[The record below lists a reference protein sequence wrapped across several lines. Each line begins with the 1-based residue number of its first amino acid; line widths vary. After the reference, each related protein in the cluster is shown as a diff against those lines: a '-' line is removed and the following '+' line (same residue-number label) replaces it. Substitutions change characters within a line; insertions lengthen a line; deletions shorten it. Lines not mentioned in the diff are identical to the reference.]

1 MLKLK
6 EQIEKIYKNC
16 NRGSVST
23 RKRYRIS
30 TLKFCEFIEKRFGLE
45 RFKNVNGKHI
55 RAFVDHERANNVP
68 DTTILTDLN
77 GIYFFYEF
85 SGGENVLPDKKEF
98 GFEKTLNPIENIIWT
113 SEEVENAIRLSE
125 IQGNSFIEKALKMSS
140 YNNKGIEDIAVA
152 LTDSMRCDTDKVKER
167 IRNWVH
173 NNRNKFSERKLKF
186 GGTKGVFL
194 YDKD

>member
-23 RKRYRIS
+23 RKRYKIS

-45 RFKNVNGKHI
+45 NFKNVNGKHI
-55 RAFVDHERANNVP
+55 RAFVDYERANNVP
-68 DTTILTDLN
+68 DITIENELI
-77 GIYFFYEF
+77 GIYFFYKF
-85 SGGENVLPDKKEF
+85 SGGTNTLPDKKEF
-98 GFEKTLNPIENIIWT
+98 KFKKELKTIEDILWT
-113 SEEVENAIRLSE
+113 KEEVENAIRLSE

-186 GGTKGVFL
+186 GGSRGVFF
-194 YDKD
+194 YDKE